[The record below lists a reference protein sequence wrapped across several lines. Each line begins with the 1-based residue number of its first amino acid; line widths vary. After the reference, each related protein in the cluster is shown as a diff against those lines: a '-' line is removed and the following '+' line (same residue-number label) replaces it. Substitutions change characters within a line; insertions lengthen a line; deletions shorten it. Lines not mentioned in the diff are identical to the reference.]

1 MTPLQ
6 PPASPSRAYR
16 LILSGAVLLFLAMLT
31 VALLIL
37 LLDDARERTQQQGFS
52 ATLTAIAANL
62 AFAQAEM
69 TAAAG
74 DMPLTAGQYA
84 FAVRDD
90 AVTYRASSS
99 CDTQEVGGQ
108 VMSTEGVPT
117 DAFALLVWGDY
128 LAPRLVLTG
137 EVAGYPPGTWTLT
150 LPGSV
155 HRRVWIQVT
164 GAGRTLSAPVEVIF
178 SAGDCAHNAAEVIF
192 EQQP

>member
-16 LILSGAVLLFLAMLT
+16 LILSGAALLFLAVLT

-37 LLDDARERTQQQGFS
+37 LLDDARERTQQQEFS

-74 DMPLTAGQYA
+74 DTPLTAGQYD

-90 AVTYRASSS
+90 TVTYRAGGS
-99 CDTQEVGGQ
+99 CDAQEVGGQ
-108 VMSTEGVPT
+108 VMSVERLPT

-137 EVAGYPPGTWTLT
+137 EVAGYPPGTWALT

-155 HRRVWIQVT
+155 HRRIWIQVT

-178 SAGDCAHNAAEVIF
+178 SAGDCAHNAADVIF